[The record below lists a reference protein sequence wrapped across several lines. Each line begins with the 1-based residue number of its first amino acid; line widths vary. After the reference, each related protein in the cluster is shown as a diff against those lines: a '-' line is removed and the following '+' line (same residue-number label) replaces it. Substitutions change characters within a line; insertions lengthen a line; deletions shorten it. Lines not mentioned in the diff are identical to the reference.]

1 MTAGFFL
8 LSQGFRTFVYL
19 VSPSLFLLSFCGFC
33 AKITDEITD
42 EIADGSRTIHADTP
56 APQNFL
62 FILYLP
68 LDFTLLLAYNKHVD
82 KRGARPKED
91 TKMLMN
97 AEMIKNI
104 KQTAEYMNLRY
115 DYDYIGVR
123 VQEVPFELGSIDHNS
138 HVWDDGD
145 DTGVELDGICAC
157 TLDRLGSNNYFG
169 DHVAIICGND
179 VEYGEDD
186 GEIIIRD
193 AEVVKVIC

>member
-8 LSQGFRTFVYL
+8 LSQGFRTFAYPVL
-19 VSPSLFLLSFCGFC
+19 HSLFLLRFCEFC
-33 AKITDEITD
+33 VKITDEIT
-42 EIADGSRTIHADTP
+42 DGSRTIHADAP
-56 APQNFL
+56 ALQNFL
-62 FILYLP
+62 FILYFP
-68 LDFTLLLAYNKHVD
+68 LDFTPLLAYNNRVN
-82 KRGARPKED
+82 KRGAQPKED

-104 KQTAEYMNLRY
+104 KQTAEDMDLRY

-157 TLDRLGSNNYFG
+157 TLDRLGANNYFG